1 MPHGVLFRG
10 SSEAAI
16 RQHLIENDMLE
27 AVVGLAP
34 NLFYGTTIP
43 ACLLFF
49 KATKDADRQGHVL
62 FIDGSKRFTKGKN
75 QNELS
80 ESDVE
85 DLFAV
90 YKSNGTIEKTDIA
103 ARLVPHDEIAGNK
116 WDLNIG
122 RYLKTAAAEVV
133 DVTMALAAL
142 DEARTNLAT
151 AEQAMLE
158 RLKAAGY
165 A

>member
-1 MPHGVLFRG
+1 M
-10 SSEAAI
+10 
-16 RQHLIENDMLE
+16 
-27 AVVGLAP
+27 
-34 NLFYGTTIP
+34 
-43 ACLLFF
+43 
-49 KATKDADRQGHVL
+49 
-62 FIDGSKRFTKGKN
+62 
-75 QNELS
+75 
-80 ESDVE
+80 
-85 DLFAV
+85 
-90 YKSNGTIEKTDIA
+90 
-103 ARLVPHDEIAGNK
+103 PHDEIAGNK

-133 DVTMALAAL
+133 DVTMALVAL